1 MRTFTILLTAL
12 SILLYYGTLAVIDY
26 VEVRLDE
33 PSVSS
38 CAAPQEDFSNKVR
51 LPYEV
56 PPSSLHRLPYDMY
69 YWDSYGS
76 YWRAEGQS
84 RVNSKREQDSL
95 GGRDEVQ

>member
-1 MRTFTILLTAL
+1 MRTFTTLLTAL

-26 VEVRLDE
+26 AEVRLDL

-38 CAAPQEDFSNKVR
+38 CKAPQEDFNTKVR

-69 YWDSYGS
+69 YWESYGS
-76 YWRAEGQS
+76 NWRAEGQS